1 MGRRRGLRVR
11 KGLPR
16 GGLGRVG
23 WLPCLGALA
32 TAFLVRADVASLVG
46 VLALPLC
53 VWCALGLRKDDRV
66 GEVSDFYVD
75 DHSVELGELLW
86 GNIVYKERRH
96 STTMLVICLVG
107 CLVAWCRWWFG
118 WGPVV

>member
-23 WLPCLGALA
+23 WLPCLAALA
-32 TAFLVRADVASLVG
+32 TAFLVRADVAAVVG
-46 VLALPLC
+46 ALALPLC
-53 VWCALGLRKDDRV
+53 VWCALGLRRDDQA
-66 GEVSDFYVD
+66 GEVSDYYID
-75 DHSVELGELLW
+75 DHAVEWGELLW

-96 STTMLVICLVG
+96 SNTILVICLLG

>member
-1 MGRRRGLRVR
+1 MGRRRGLRLQR
-11 KGLPR
+11 GLPR

-23 WLPCLGALA
+23 WVPCLGALA
-32 TAFLVRADVASLVG
+32 AAFLVRADVAAVVG
-46 VLALPLC
+46 ALAFPLC
-53 VWCALGLRKDDRV
+53 VWCALGLRQDDWA
-66 GEVSDFYVD
+66 GEVHDHYVD
-75 DHSVELGELLW
+75 EESVELGELLF

-96 STTMLVICLVG
+96 SNTMLVICLLA